1 MSSVPPVVKDIAR
14 AHSLSRNTF
23 TIPATCG
30 IFSIA
35 TLGVVMK
42 NLLLV
47 VTLCLGLGLSAAAQ
61 QGSADEPA
69 SRQDVEN
76 YLAAVHSSE
85 MSKQMMEGMSK
96 PLHEF
101 IRQTFEKDK
110 DKLPADFEARMNNMM
125 DEYLRNVPFEEM
137 QAAMVPIYEKHFSKG
152 DINALTAFYSSPT
165 GQKILKEMPAV
176 MADAMSSMLPIMRR
190 QIEGLQQK
198 MQDQIAAL
206 IEQSNG
212 QAKDSAPKKN

>member
-1 MSSVPPVVKDIAR
+1 
-14 AHSLSRNTF
+14 
-23 TIPATCG
+23 
-30 IFSIA
+30 
-35 TLGVVMK
+35 MK

-110 DKLPADFEARMNNMM
+110 DKLPADFEVRMNNMM

-137 QAAMVPIYEKHFSKG
+137 QAAMVPIYERHFSKG